1 VILNAPFK
9 ILGSISSDVNF
20 GGLVHIEYNNSNFKW
35 VPTSGRW
42 DRLVGHWAG
51 YEILKNI

>member
-1 VILNAPFK
+1 VILNDPFK